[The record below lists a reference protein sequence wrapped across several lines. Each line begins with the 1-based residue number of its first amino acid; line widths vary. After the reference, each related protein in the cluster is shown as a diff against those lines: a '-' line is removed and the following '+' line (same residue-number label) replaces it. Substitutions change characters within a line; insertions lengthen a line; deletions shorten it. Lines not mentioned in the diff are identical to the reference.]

1 MSRMPFV
8 ITTEYRFSSGT
19 GVAIVVANMIGTGV
33 FVSLGYQ
40 LLDIQSPFVL
50 LMLWLVGGL
59 TALCG
64 ALTYAELGAN
74 LPRSGG
80 EYHFLTQLYHPSL
93 GFVSGWVSVTVGF
106 AAPTALVAMTFA
118 AYLSR
123 AFPAL
128 SEPAAAIGLIVV
140 LGLFH
145 ARSRRSSS
153 LTQMSFTIIKILLIL
168 LFVTAVL
175 LVGENPQP
183 ISLVPEDGDLS
194 MIVSGTFAV
203 SLIYVNYAY
212 TGWNAATYV
221 MGEMKDGAR
230 RLPLVLLAGTLVVM
244 LIYLLLNYSFLK
256 AAPMAAMS
264 GELEMGVIAAQ
275 YAFGPEV
282 AMTMAVVLA
291 LLFVSTVS
299 AMTMAG
305 PRVLQVIGED
315 FALFR
320 WLSVT
325 NKNGVPAL
333 AIGFQSLL
341 AIGFILTGSFE
352 SILLFTGFILS
363 LNTFLAIAGVFLL
376 RYRGLGRPDA
386 YRTWGYPVTPL
397 LYLGLTLWTL
407 VYIVIN
413 NPVEAFAGV
422 AIVLVGLV
430 AYLASRRTEQQ
441 HSEPDS
447 HG

>member
-1 MSRMPFV
+1 MA
-8 ITTEYRFSSGT
+8 EYRFSSTT
-19 GVAIVVANMIGTGV
+19 GIAIVVANMIGTGV

-50 LMLWLVGGL
+50 LMLWLVGGV

-80 EYHFLTQLYHPSL
+80 EYHFLKELYHPSF
-93 GFVSGWVSVTVGF
+93 GFISGWVSVTVGF

-118 AYLSR
+118 AYLR
-123 AFPAL
+123 QAFPAL
-128 SEPAAAIGLIVV
+128 PGSAMAIGLIVV

-153 LTQMSFTIIKILLIL
+153 LTQMTFTAVKVVLIG
-168 LFVTAVL
+168 LFVMAVMAF
-175 LVGENPQP
+175 GANPQP
-183 ISLVPEDGDLS
+183 VSLVPKAGDLA
-194 MIVSGTFAV
+194 MVVSGTFAV

-221 MGEMKDGAR
+221 MGEMRDGAR
-230 RLPLVLLAGTLVVM
+230 RLPLVLLVGTTLVM
-244 LIYLLLNYSFLK
+244 LVYLLLNFSFLK

-264 GELEMGVIAAQ
+264 GKLEIGVIAAQ
-275 YAFGPEV
+275 HAFGPEV
-282 AMTMAVVLA
+282 AMTMAIVLS
-291 LLFVSTVS
+291 LLFISTVS

-315 FALFR
+315 FAVFR
-320 WLSVT
+320 WLGVT
-325 NKNGVPAL
+325 NQSGVPAR
-333 AIGFQSLL
+333 AVAFQSLL

-352 SILLFTGFILS
+352 SVLLFTGFILS
-363 LNTFLAIAGVFLL
+363 LNTFLAIMGVFLL
-376 RYRGLGRPDA
+376 RYQGRLRPGA

-407 VYIVIN
+407 IYIVIN
-413 NPVEAFAGV
+413 NPVEAFAGLAMI
-422 AIVLVGLV
+422 AIGML
-430 AYLASRRTEQQ
+430 AYLASGRFDRRQG
-441 HSEPDS
+441 H
-447 HG
+447 H